1 MLLINCKAELKL
13 KWTKYFVLSVAGN
26 ENDINNNDSANNTI
40 FKIKD
45 TKLYVS
51 VVTLLVRDSQRL
63 SKRLSKDFERSV
75 YWKEYKTK
83 SEDKNT
89 ANELGYFLESNFVG
103 VNRLFFLVYSNHD
116 NNAKRFKGKI
126 YQIV

>member
-13 KWTKYFVLSVAGN
+13 KWTKCCVLSVAGN

-89 ANELGYFLESNFVG
+89 TNELRYFLESNFVG
-103 VNRLFFLVYSNHD
+103 VNRLFVLVYSNHD